1 MSTPAALQG
10 LRVLDLTRLLPGP
23 VATLRLAEMGA
34 DVLKI
39 EPPGAGDAARTMMQ
53 SASDELAG
61 RPGAFYR
68 LVNRGKRETRIDLKS
83 ESGRAV
89 LLALARDA
97 DVLVESFRPGVM
109 ERLGVGYETL
119 RAANPKLVYCAITGY
134 GTTGPFSDR
143 AGHDLN
149 YVAYAGVLDQVAGR
163 DGAPV
168 LANFQI
174 ADLLGGALSAVTQIL
189 AALWQ
194 VARGGEGRFVDISMA
209 HEAFANNVVAQV
221 ALANDD
227 AAALQPG
234 GGLLNGGVPCYNL
247 YRTQDDRWLA
257 VGALE
262 LKFWQAL
269 CTALGREDWAQRHW
283 SLGQAIGGS
292 DAVSLTR
299 DLGAV
304 IASEPLQTWI
314 DRLEVIDCCVSPVLK
329 PGEAANHPLFN
340 TDVLQALLDEV
351 EAQRQAAAQPPAS
364 VARLPMGVTSAA
376 PAVSPTS
383 AHPQAGQAGK
393 KPFNYGPWG

>member
-1 MSTPAALQG
+1 VSSPAALQG
-10 LRVLDLTRLLPGP
+10 LRVLDLTMLLPGP

-39 EPPGAGDAARTMMQ
+39 EPPGTGDAARVMMQ
-53 SASDELAG
+53 SAADEVAA

-68 LVNRGKRETRIDLKS
+68 LVNRGKRETRLDLKS
-83 ESGRAV
+83 EAGRAV

-109 ERLGVGYETL
+109 TRLGVGYEVL
-119 RAANPKLVYCAITGY
+119 SAINPKLVYCAISGY
-134 GTTGPFSDR
+134 GAESPFADR

-149 YVAYAGVLDQVAGR
+149 YIAYAGVLDQLSGR

-168 LANFQI
+168 LPNFQI

-194 VARGGEGRFVDISMA
+194 VARGGTGRFVDVSMA
-209 HEAFANNVVAQV
+209 HASYAHNVVAQV

-247 YRTQDDRWLA
+247 YRTRDGRWLA

-269 CTALGREDWAQRHW
+269 CKALGREDWLERHW
-283 SLGQAIGGS
+283 SLGQAIGGT
-292 DAVSLTR
+292 DAVALTR
-299 DLGAV
+299 ELAA
-304 IASEPLQTWI
+304 IIEAEPLQFWI
-314 DRLEVIDCCVSPVLK
+314 DHLEPIDCCATPVLT
-329 PGEAANHPLFN
+329 PGEAARHPLFN
-340 TDVLQALLDEV
+340 PEVLQQTLA
-351 EAQRQAAAQPPAS
+351 ANAAAAPPMPQPQQ
-364 VARLPMGVTSAA
+364 G
-376 PAVSPTS
+376 
-383 AHPQAGQAGK
+383 QAGQRTAGAGAAK
-393 KPFNYGPWG
+393 VQAGGNAGSQGGNKPFTYGPWG

>member
-1 MSTPAALQG
+1 MQG

-39 EPPGAGDAARTMMQ
+39 EPPGTGDAARTMMQ
-53 SASDELAG
+53 SAADEIAG

-68 LVNRGKRETRIDLKS
+68 LVNRGKRETRLDLKS
-83 ESGRAV
+83 EGGRSV

-109 ERLGVGYETL
+109 DRLGVGYETL

-134 GTTGPFSDR
+134 GSEGLFSDR

-149 YVAYAGVLDQVAGR
+149 YVAYSGVLDQIATR

-168 LANFQI
+168 LPNFQI

-209 HEAFANNVVAQV
+209 HESYANNVVAQV

-234 GGLLNGGVPCYNL
+234 GGLLNGGVPCYNV
-247 YRTQDDRWLA
+247 YRTQDERWLA

-292 DAVSLTR
+292 DAASLTR
-299 DLGAV
+299 ELAAL
-304 IASEPLQTWI
+304 IATETLQTWI
-314 DRLEVIDCCVSPVLK
+314 DRLEIIDCCVTPVLK

-340 TDVLQALLDEV
+340 AEVLQAMLDEV
-351 EAQRQAAAQPPAS
+351 DAQREAAARQAAG
-364 VARLPMGVTSAA
+364 LPMGMPAVNPSAV

-383 AHPQAGQAGK
+383 AHPSAGQPGK